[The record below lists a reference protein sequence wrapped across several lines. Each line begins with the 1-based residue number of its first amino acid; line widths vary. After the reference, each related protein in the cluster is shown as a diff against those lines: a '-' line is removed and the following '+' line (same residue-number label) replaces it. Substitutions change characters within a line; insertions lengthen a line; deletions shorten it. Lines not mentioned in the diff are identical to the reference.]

1 MILQIFVF
9 YFDGFL
15 RLLVYLQKKI
25 YAYFSKKYF
34 LPVYKYFCVQ
44 HWLEPGKR
52 VSQQIKGISPVTL
65 YLGVKF
71 YAADPC
77 KLAEEVTRYIP
88 YTIST
93 HTISTIS
100 TLIIST
106 HIYNIYTL
114 YTISKYYL

>member
-1 MILQIFVF
+1 MHI
-9 YFDGFL
+9 
-15 RLLVYLQKKI
+15 
-25 YAYFSKKYF
+25 SNKYF

-77 KLAEEVTRYIP
+77 KLAEEVTRYIHIHNI
-88 YTIST
+88 YTNS
-93 HTISTIS
+93 
-100 TLIIST
+100 
-106 HIYNIYTL
+106 IYNIYTHFQ
-114 YTISKYYL
+114 

>member
-1 MILQIFVF
+1 MHI
-9 YFDGFL
+9 
-15 RLLVYLQKKI
+15 
-25 YAYFSKKYF
+25 SNKYF

-77 KLAEEVTRYIP
+77 KLAEEVTRYIHIHNI
-88 YTIST
+88 YT
-93 HTISTIS
+93 HD
-100 TLIIST
+100 
-106 HIYNIYTL
+106 IYNIYRIYQVPVL
-114 YTISKYYL
+114 PPGEARHPPGPAARAQGPRRGVGRPRAPV

>member
-1 MILQIFVF
+1 MHI
-9 YFDGFL
+9 
-15 RLLVYLQKKI
+15 
-25 YAYFSKKYF
+25 SNKYF

-77 KLAEEVTRYIP
+77 KLAEEVTRYILISTHIVS
-88 YTIST
+88 TIST
-93 HTISTIS
+93 HIVST
-100 TLIIST
+100 IST
-106 HIYNIYTL
+106 HIYNIETHNIYIHNTCNI
-114 YTISKYYL
+114 YK

>member
-1 MILQIFVF
+1 MHIFN
-9 YFDGFL
+9 
-15 RLLVYLQKKI
+15 
-25 YAYFSKKYF
+25 KYF

-77 KLAEEVTRYIP
+77 KLAEEVTRYIILTYI
-88 YTIST
+88 YTHS
-93 HTISTIS
+93 
-100 TLIIST
+100 
-106 HIYNIYTL
+106 IYNIYTYSIYNIYSHSIYNI
-114 YTISKYYL
+114 YTHLQYRNT